1 VADLERIMS
10 ASARITD
17 IEFLQLSEWKQK
29 HCLYVYQQ
37 NSALLRR
44 AVRSK
49 VEESAARDGRELKKI
64 STYEKEE
71 DDKTKQLLPSVRLT
85 VMEASLFGDTLTIL
99 DLGDPTLKKLPLP
112 DIEQALFLIANDAA
126 QQSLCLMVSHK
137 HEIVGT
143 EAWHAA
149 VETIGLI
156 EEPTVRVGNYL
167 AIAQGYFPQSRLGDL
182 RHLSEDRRFLT
193 RLRKFVEKSACTPFA
208 LSMRIDLIVLTEMEG
223 GVFRE
228 VDEAEARRRVRWVL
242 PETLR
247 RFLDNRDAP
256 SFSALMLLMDRLRHD
271 RMLESDEILTRLYRA
286 TTGALE
292 SQDKRYRRAEDP
304 AHIVWGAL
312 LLASE
317 PSFLRGNTF
326 VAMDHVCQKYNRAA
340 KEPAWFARHE
350 GWQLVAPLLEL
361 GTNVS
366 VSRLDKARLEL
377 RLALRARLLALRD
390 DALGWFHKWSGPG
403 EMQVEA
409 GEPGQRVESTISAEA
424 R

>member
-1 VADLERIMS
+1 MS

-44 AVRSK
+44 AVRAK

-85 VMEASLFGDTLTIL
+85 VMEASLFGDTLAIL
-99 DLGDPTLKKLPLP
+99 DLGNPTLKKLPLP

-126 QQSLCLMVSHK
+126 MQSLCLMVSHK
-137 HEIVGT
+137 HEIVGA
-143 EAWHAA
+143 EAWRAA

-156 EEPTVRVGNYL
+156 EEPMVIVGNYL
-167 AIAQGYFPQSRLGDL
+167 AIARGYFPQSRLGDL
-182 RHLSEDRRFLT
+182 RHLSKDRRFLT

-223 GVFRE
+223 GKFRE
-228 VDEAEARRRVRWVL
+228 AGEVDTKRRDRWVL

-247 RFLDNRDAP
+247 RFLDNRDAS
-256 SFSALMLLMDRLRHD
+256 SFSALMLVIDRLRNV
-271 RMLESDEILTRLYRA
+271 RMLEQHEMLARLYRA
-286 TTGALE
+286 TSGTLE
-292 SQDKRYRRAEDP
+292 LQDKRYRRLEDP
-304 AHIVWGAL
+304 AHIIWGAL

-317 PSFLRGNTF
+317 QSFLRGNTF
-326 VAMDHVCQKYNRAA
+326 VAMDSVCQKYGRAA
-340 KEPAWFARHE
+340 KEPAWFASRE
-350 GWQLVAPLLEL
+350 GWEFLAPLLDL
-361 GTNVS
+361 GANEGI
-366 VSRLDKARLEL
+366 SRLDGARLEL

-390 DALGWFHKWSGPG
+390 EGLGWFHQRSHP
-403 EMQVEA
+403 VEA
-409 GEPGQRVESTISAEA
+409 KLELGEPGQRVESTIAAEA